1 MPFVCRKE
9 LIQPTLLCVFA
20 KMRMFAIVHL
30 GDGDDEGDDEGRC
43 SVGYLIVKPSLI
55 AIRVADAIVV
65 FQAKQMCQK
74 ER

>member
-9 LIQPTLLCVFA
+9 LIQRTLLCVFA

-30 GDGDDEGDDEGRC
+30 GDGDDEGRC
-43 SVGYLIVKPSLI
+43 SVGCLIVKPSLI